1 MSANFGVNVR
11 TTVNAARP
19 MKIESSTPIGVVVT
33 SKLEPG
39 LYFYGNTVAARKTI
53 DEMADQSGSL
63 KAAVIDIDDQ
73 GVSSPLIVSS
83 VLEGADDAET
93 QSNVIAGIE
102 KLAMAQGELGYAP
115 DLIVAPEFSDIPAVA
130 AKMQV
135 VAEKLRATAIIDLNK
150 DNESDAATAVS
161 SFGSKRVLLCDP
173 YVKVFDVSTDSEVV
187 RPMSSR
193 VAGMIAKTDGEWEY
207 GFADSFSNRIMN
219 GIVGTKRAVEFIP
232 GETCEADRLRTK
244 AITSVIQYKGYRAWG
259 GETTDADAIWQ
270 SLTRVRIFDRICN
283 AALNGL
289 FWAIDKRADTLKAA
303 KDSVDQMLLGLQ
315 GSNVLIGFNVFWDPE
330 KNTAASVTE
339 GKFYMV
345 AEMQDMPI
353 VKRLEVNFSYV
364 DRYGD
369 VLIKEI
375 S

>member
-19 MKIESSTPIGVVVT
+19 MKIESSTPIGVVAT
-33 SKLEPG
+33 SKAEPG
-39 LYFYGNTVAARKTI
+39 LYFYGNTTEARKTI
-53 DEMADQSGSL
+53 DDMADQSGSL

-73 GVSSPLIVSS
+73 NVSGPLIVSS
-83 VLEGADDAET
+83 VLEGADDAAT

-102 KLAMAQGELGYAP
+102 KLKMAQGELAYAP
-115 DLIVAPEFSDIPAVA
+115 NLIVAPEFSDIQTVA
-130 AKMQV
+130 AKMQL

-150 DNESDAATAVS
+150 DNESDAVAAVS

-173 YVKVFDVSTDSEVV
+173 YVKVGDDIF
-187 RPMSSR
+187 RPMSAR
-193 VAGMIAKTDGEWEY
+193 IAGMIAKTDAEWEY

-219 GIVGTKRAVEFIP
+219 GIVGTKRVVEFVP
-232 GETCEADRLRTK
+232 GENCEADRLRDEN
-244 AITSVIQYKGYRAWG
+244 ITSVIRYKGYRAWG
-259 GETTDADAIWQ
+259 GETTDGDPIWK
-270 SLTRVRIFDRICN
+270 SLTRVRIFDRICG
-283 AALNGL
+283 AALDGL
-289 FWAIDKRADTLKAA
+289 FWAIDKRADVLKAA

-315 GSNVLIGFNVFWDPE
+315 GSGVLLGFNVFWDPE
-330 KNTAASVTE
+330 QNTAVNVTA
-339 GKFYMV
+339 GKFYMI